1 MLEIETN
8 LKKKKSLKNGDTED
22 DLVEIM
28 KLSNHSESNKH
39 IDIKSLVI
47 SPSNISL
54 AANRSK
60 KVIK

>member
-22 DLVEIM
+22 DLVEIK
-28 KLSNHSESNKH
+28 KLSNHSESNKQ
-39 IDIKSLVI
+39 IEIKSLVI

>member
-22 DLVEIM
+22 YLVEIM